1 MMRRT
6 PLRSKSAKPKK
17 RDPSKVPAH
26 TRKETSRGSQKFLDS
41 CRGEPC
47 FLAVQGICPGEA
59 GRETV
64 VPCHSNQG
72 KHGKGMGLKAD
83 HKFTVPGCFW
93 CHAWLD
99 QGAAPKAEKDAV
111 FDWALTRWEA
121 ARDKKMGIDL

>member
-6 PLRSKSAKPKK
+6 PIRSKSAKPKK

-26 TRKETSRGSQKFLDS
+26 ARKETGRSSQKFLDS
-41 CRGEPC
+41 CRGESC
-47 FLAVQGICPGEA
+47 FLAVPGVCPGEA

-83 HKFTVPGCFW
+83 HKFTVPGCYA
-93 CHAWLD
+93 CHRELD
-99 QGAAPKAEKDAV
+99 SGRLFNKSEKKSIWDAAYSN
-111 FDWALTRWEA
+111 WAPIREA
-121 ARDKKMGIDL
+121 RMK